1 MMAADYYQ
9 LLGVA
14 PGAALAD
21 IRKAYARLA
30 KERHPDK
37 FSDPAEKQKAQAFF
51 QDLTT
56 AFNTLTNESR
66 RREYDAERE
75 RPKPQSAEEIARDA
89 FERSGPALEQ
99 GDFQQAVTLLRTAV
113 HHAPSEVQYQLAL
126 GRTLGRTRETAR
138 EAIQVLEKAAQSVRG
153 NASLWAD
160 IAALYQSQG
169 LKLRAQKAI
178 ETALRINPRDA
189 RVARLAA
196 ELGVSRS

>member
-1 MMAADYYQ
+1 MTDYYQ

-14 PGAALAD
+14 PSAGAGE

-37 FSDPAEKQKAQAFF
+37 FSDPAEKEKAQSSF

-56 AFNTLTNESR
+56 AFNTLCNESR

-75 RPKPQSAEEIARDA
+75 RPKPQSAEDIARDA

-99 GDFQQAVTLLRTAV
+99 GDFHQAVTLLRTAV
-113 HHAPSEVQYQLAL
+113 HHAPGEVQYQLAL

-138 EAIQVLEKAAQSVRG
+138 EAIQVLEKASQLAPGS
-153 NASLWAD
+153 AALWAD
-160 IAALYQSQG
+160 IAALYQGQG

-178 ETALRINPRDA
+178 ESALRLNPRDA

>member
-1 MMAADYYQ
+1 MTDYYQ

-14 PGAALAD
+14 PSAGAVE

-37 FSDPAEKQKAQAFF
+37 FSDPGEKEKAQTFF

-56 AFNTLTNESR
+56 AFNTLSHESR

-99 GDFQQAVTLLRTAV
+99 GDYQQAVTLLRTAV
-113 HHAPSEVQYQLAL
+113 HHAPGEVQYQLAL
-126 GRTLGRTRETAR
+126 GRTLGRMRETAR
-138 EAIQVLEKAAQSVRG
+138 EAIQVLEKASQLAPGS
-153 NASLWAD
+153 AALWAD
-160 IAALYQSQG
+160 IAVLYQGQG

-178 ETALRINPRDA
+178 EAALRLNPRDA

>member
-1 MMAADYYQ
+1 MMADYYQ
-9 LLGVA
+9 LLGIT
-14 PGAALAD
+14 PAAAAGE
-21 IRKAYARLA
+21 IRQAYARLA

-37 FSDPAEKQKAQAFF
+37 FPDPAEKKKAQALL

-56 AFNTLTNESR
+56 AYNTLSNESR
-66 RREYDAERE
+66 RREYDAARE
-75 RPKPQSAEEIARDA
+75 RPQPQSAEDIARDA

-99 GDFQQAVTLLRTAV
+99 GDFPQAVTLLRTAV
-113 HHAPSEVQYQLAL
+113 HHAPGEVQYQLAL

-138 EAIQVLEKAAQSVRG
+138 EAIQVLEKASQSAPG

-160 IAALYQSQG
+160 IAVLYQHQG
-169 LKLRAQKAI
+169 LKLRAQKAV
-178 ETALRINPRDA
+178 EAALRINPRDA

>member
-1 MMAADYYQ
+1 MAGDYYQ
-9 LLGVA
+9 LLGITPAAAVA
-14 PGAALAD
+14 E
-21 IRKAYARLA
+21 IRQAYARLA

-56 AFNTLTNESR
+56 AYNTLTNESR

-89 FERSGPALEQ
+89 FQRSAPALES

-113 HHAPSEVQYQLAL
+113 HHAPNDVQYQLAL

-138 EAIQVLEKAAQSVRG
+138 EAIQVLEKASQVAPG
-153 NASLWAD
+153 NATLWAD
-160 IAALYQSQG
+160 IAALYQHQG

-196 ELGVSRS
+196 ELGVGRS

>member
-1 MMAADYYQ
+1 VTDYYQ

-14 PGAALAD
+14 PSAGAVE
-21 IRKAYARLA
+21 IRRAYARLA

-37 FSDPAEKQKAQAFF
+37 FSDPGEKEKAQSFF

-56 AFNTLTNESR
+56 AFNTLSNESR

-75 RPKPQSAEEIARDA
+75 RPKPQSAEDIARDA

-113 HHAPSEVQYQLAL
+113 HHAPGEVQYQLAL

-138 EAIQVLEKAAQSVRG
+138 EAIQVLEKASQLAPES
-153 NASLWAD
+153 AALWAD
-160 IAALYQSQG
+160 IAVLYQGQG

-178 ETALRINPRDA
+178 EAALRLNPGNA

>member
-9 LLGVA
+9 LLGVT
-14 PGAALAD
+14 PAAESAE

-30 KERHPDK
+30 RERHPDK
-37 FSDPAEKQKAQAFF
+37 FSDPEEKKKAQAFF

-56 AFNTLTNESR
+56 AYNTLTNEAR

-89 FERSGPALEQ
+89 FERAGPALEQ

-113 HHAPSEVQYQLAL
+113 HHAPGEVQYQLAL

-138 EAIQVLEKAAQSVRG
+138 EAIQVLEKAAQSARG
-153 NASLWAD
+153 NASLWVD
-160 IAALYQSQG
+160 IAVLYQGQG

-196 ELGVSRS
+196 ELGVSHS

>member
-21 IRKAYARLA
+21 IRKAYTRLA

-113 HHAPSEVQYQLAL
+113 HHAP
-126 GRTLGRTRETAR
+126 
-138 EAIQVLEKAAQSVRG
+138 
-153 NASLWAD
+153 
-160 IAALYQSQG
+160 
-169 LKLRAQKAI
+169 
-178 ETALRINPRDA
+178 
-189 RVARLAA
+189 
-196 ELGVSRS
+196 